1 MTSHPSLNIK
11 IQSLNVKGLGKS
23 IKRRSIFRW
32 LHNQK
37 HQFAFLQETHSTKEC
52 AQFWEAEWGGKVFF
66 SHGSSNSKGVM
77 ILVNPNLE
85 LKVEKCIT
93 DKNGRYILLDLIVDE
108 SHIILLNIYAP
119 NDINQ
124 QVTFFRSLQNLLAE
138 FAPEDIVVAGDFNCA
153 LKELDK
159 KGGNS
164 IFKKARV
171 IQEIE
176 RLMNLYDLSD
186 IWRRRNADIERF
198 TWSNKSRKI
207 QVRLD
212 FFLISKN
219 LSSDVQSCS
228 IVDSPESDHSAIT
241 LHLKSQNLMQPKGPG
256 FWKFNNN
263 L

>member
-1 MTSHPSLNIK
+1 MVAQPEA
-11 IQSLNVKGLGKS
+11 S
-23 IKRRSIFRW
+23 ICVFTRD
-32 LHNQK
+32 
-37 HQFAFLQETHSTKEC
+37 APKEC
-52 AQFWEAEWGGKVFF
+52 AKFWEAEWGGKVFF

-77 ILVNPNLE
+77 ILVNPKLE

-138 FAPEDIVVAGDFNCA
+138 FASEDIVVARDFNCA
-153 LKELDK
+153 LMELDK

-186 IWRRRNADIERF
+186 IWRHRNPDIERF

-212 FFLISKN
+212 FFLISISFPQTCN
-219 LSSDVQSCS
+219 
-228 IVDSPESDHSAIT
+228 PAA
-241 LHLKSQNLMQPKGPG
+241 
-256 FWKFNNN
+256 
-263 L
+263 

>member
-1 MTSHPSLNIK
+1 M
-11 IQSLNVKGLGKS
+11 KGLGKS

-37 HQFAFLQETHSTKEC
+37 NQFAFLQETHSTKEC

-108 SHIILLNIYAP
+108 SHIVLLNIYAP

-138 FAPEDIVVAGDFNCA
+138 FAQENIVVAGDFNCA
-153 LKELDK
+153 LMEIDK

-186 IWRRRNADIERF
+186 VWRHRNPDIE
-198 TWSNKSRKI
+198 
-207 QVRLD
+207 
-212 FFLISKN
+212 
-219 LSSDVQSCS
+219 
-228 IVDSPESDHSAIT
+228 
-241 LHLKSQNLMQPKGPG
+241 
-256 FWKFNNN
+256 
-263 L
+263 